1 MSDTSQTP
9 YTPAE
14 AAFAARVS
22 KEAGAEAV
30 FVFAYNL
37 TFDNA
42 YTDGL
47 AAIAGSAL
55 YCVRPRRANRRAG
68 RSLGGR
74 RCKF

>member
-55 YCVRPRRANRRAG
+55 YCASSPDSGMEKLDVPAG
-68 RSLGGR
+68 SDCR
-74 RCKF
+74 